1 MLGMQSYL
9 KVANQA
15 KNDGTYIHG
24 VYIILVIL
32 IAQKKNIRSRNRWQ
46 FLFLSSLNLHKLGYV
61 LQHNIFFSEIEQ
73 KQLN

>member
-32 IAQKKNIRSRNRWQ
+32 IAQKEKYKIKKPVAIS
-46 FLFLSSLNLHKLGYV
+46 FFKFVESS
-61 LQHNIFFSEIEQ
+61 
-73 KQLN
+73 